1 MLKKIFIIG
10 LSFFTLLLLYWC
22 GVKGWFQYEFGN
34 FSWNFDTEKSFV
46 EDEKSLDWLG
56 YKLLSNNI
64 VKIYVEDNE
73 DTMFRES
80 IIVTKKNS
88 DKSVEAFWKENLE
101 DVDILWLKMSK
112 WKKIEVK
119 CDDVYNLLY
128 YQWRY
133 DMNQYDLYLT
143 YWFLKVNNEIYIIS
157 YATMDEKSRN
167 SFSSSLR
174 TLVCK

>member
-1 MLKKIFIIG
+1 MLKKVFVIG

-64 VKIYVEDNE
+64 VKIYVEDYE

>member
-1 MLKKIFIIG
+1 MLKKVFVIG

-34 FSWNFDTEKSFV
+34 FSWIFDTEKSFV
-46 EDEKSLDWLG
+46 ENEESLDWLG

-64 VKIYVEDNE
+64 VKIYVEDND

-88 DKSVEAFWKENLE
+88 DKSVESFWKENLE

-143 YWFLKVNNEIYIIS
+143 YWFLKVNN
-157 YATMDEKSRN
+157 
-167 SFSSSLR
+167 
-174 TLVCK
+174 

>member
-1 MLKKIFIIG
+1 MLKKIFVIG

-22 GVKGWFQYEFGN
+22 GVKEWFQYEFGN

-46 EDEKSLDWLG
+46 ENEESLDWLG

-64 VKIYVEDNE
+64 VKMYVEDND

>member
-1 MLKKIFIIG
+1 MLKKVFVIG

-46 EDEKSLDWLG
+46 ENEESLDWLG

-64 VKIYVEDNE
+64 VKIYVEDND

>member
-1 MLKKIFIIG
+1 MLKKIFVIG

-46 EDEKSLDWLG
+46 ENEKSLDWLG

-64 VKIYVEDNE
+64 VKMYVEDND

-119 CDDVYNLLY
+119 CDETYNLLY